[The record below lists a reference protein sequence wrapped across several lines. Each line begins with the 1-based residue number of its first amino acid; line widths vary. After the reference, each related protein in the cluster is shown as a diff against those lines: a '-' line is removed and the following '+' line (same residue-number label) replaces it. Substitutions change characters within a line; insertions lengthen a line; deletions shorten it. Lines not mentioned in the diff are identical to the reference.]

1 MIIYQ
6 WKNRPRKYDE
16 IKATHLLWSDRMSEN
31 EDFRDDD
38 SDGDEDV
45 KGRQILNYMVDDFRV
60 FLNRDEDVE
69 VLQRPD
75 WNDPKWI
82 STKKL
87 KSKIPKMNLAFVLCK
102 LHYKDRAPL
111 IMEMQN
117 V

>member
-60 FLNRDEDVE
+60 FFKSGRGRWGPAAAWL
-69 VLQRPD
+69 
-75 WNDPKWI
+75 KW
-82 STKKL
+82 
-87 KSKIPKMNLAFVLCK
+87 PEMNL
-102 LHYKDRAPL
+102 Y
-111 IMEMQN
+111 
-117 V
+117 

>member
-1 MIIYQ
+1 
-6 WKNRPRKYDE
+6 
-16 IKATHLLWSDRMSEN
+16 MSEN

-75 WNDPKWI
+75 
-82 STKKL
+82 
-87 KSKIPKMNLAFVLCK
+87 
-102 LHYKDRAPL
+102 
-111 IMEMQN
+111 
-117 V
+117 